1 MLKNRDMIEEVRAE
15 VKGNFEEV
23 WENITKM
30 RAELQL
36 VPYAAM
42 EMSRREHEERLRA
55 EQDPRGKR
63 HKVEEQAESSDD
75 E

>member
-1 MLKNRDMIEEVRAE
+1 
-15 VKGNFEEV
+15 
-23 WENITKM
+23 M

-36 VPYAAM
+36 VPYARRKKQSAPTAPLEGPMIDEYGTQYRAAM
-42 EMSRREHEERLRA
+42 EMSRREHEARLRA

-63 HKVEEQAESSDD
+63 HIVNERAESSDD